1 MYKCCVFDLDGTL
14 IDSIKAIAY
23 TSNLTLKKYGLGP
36 VDEDHYKIFVG
47 DGYKKLI
54 ERALIYCG
62 DKDLINYEDAL
73 ITYTEYFK
81 IHCMYEVKAYD
92 GIKDMLDYLKSNNI
106 KIAVLSNKPHDRTI
120 DNIEGIFGEGYFDSI
135 SGEKDGVRRKP
146 DPEGAINTAIN
157 LGLSPKDCLY
167 IGDTN
172 TDMKTGIGA
181 GMDVVGVTWGFRSRE
196 ELEEYNPK
204 HIIDTPNEII
214 NIIKNV

>member
-14 IDSIKAIAY
+14 INSIKAIAY
-23 TSNLTLKKYGLGP
+23 TTNLTLKKYGLGP

-54 ERALIYCG
+54 ERVLIYCG

-81 IHCMYEVKAYD
+81 IHCMYEVRAYD
-92 GIKDMLDYLKSNNI
+92 GIKEMLDYLKLNNV

-120 DNIEGIFGEGYFDSI
+120 DNIEGIFGTGYFDSI

-157 LGLSPKDCLY
+157 LGLTPKECLY

-181 GMDVVGVTWGFRSRE
+181 GMDVVGVTWGFRTRE

-204 HIIDTPNEII
+204 YIIDTPNEII
-214 NIIKNV
+214 DIIKNV